1 MIETIWS
8 QVEQRVASKNFTFK
22 SKDVKLLRE
31 QKIDE
36 MRETE

>member
-8 QVEQRVASKNFTFK
+8 QVEQWVASINFTFK
-22 SKDVKLLRE
+22 SEDVKLLRE